1 MEGVELFEKNENAQE
16 FFGSGITTRNLYDQA
31 AAKHLPDNV
40 SEETKI
46 ARLNELIKLQ
56 TEVSAEQNKKD
67 EGKDILAFFTV
78 AIRLS

>member
-1 MEGVELFEKNENAQE
+1 MCIRD
-16 FFGSGITTRNLYDQA
+16 SY

-56 TEVSAEQNKKD
+56 TEVSAEQNKNC
-67 EGKDILAFFTV
+67 LLYTSRCV
-78 AIRLS
+78 